1 MFKWFFWKWFKQPRV
16 GEIWTHEESN
26 PFKRCQIKILEIRED
41 WAKVERFSHDFPKAK
56 KEDDVIKLQSIISF
70 YKKEG

>member
-1 MFKWFFWKWFKQPRV
+1 MFKWFFWKWFKQPQV
-16 GEIWTHEESN
+16 GEIWTHEECS
-26 PFKRCQIKILEIRED
+26 PFQRSQIKILEIREE
-41 WAKVERFSHDFPKAK
+41 WAKIERFSPDFQKQ

>member
-1 MFKWFFWKWFKQPRV
+1 MFKWFFWKWFKQPQV
-16 GEIWTHEESN
+16 GEIWTHEECN
-26 PFKRCQIKILEIRED
+26 PFQRSQIKILEIREE
-41 WAKVERFSHDFPKAK
+41 WAKVERFSPDFQKQ

>member
-1 MFKWFFWKWFKQPRV
+1 MFRWFFWKWFKQPQV
-16 GEIWTHEESN
+16 GEIWTYKESN
-26 PFKRCQIKILEIRED
+26 PFQRSQIKILEIREE
-41 WAKVERFSHDFPKAK
+41 WAKIERFSPDFQKQ

>member
-1 MFKWFFWKWFKQPRV
+1 MFKWFFWKWFKQPQV
-16 GEIWTHEESN
+16 GEIWTHGECN
-26 PFKRCQIKILEIRED
+26 PFQRSQIKILEIREE
-41 WAKVERFSHDFPKAK
+41 WAKIERFSPDFQKQ